1 MKFLRRRRAL
11 ALVLVA
17 MACLSAPHPA
27 VAQQHAT
34 YLGMDRNDY
43 PGDADMQT
51 LRKTFAFTGYW
62 LNIPPGAER
71 NTWTGK
77 RQQLQAAGYGF
88 LLLFNGREYKELKAS
103 GDAAGVGARDAARA
117 VKAAASDGFPKR
129 AILFL
134 DQEQGGRMLP
144 EQRAYIHAWVDS
156 VIKAGYRA
164 GMYCSGIPFRES
176 SKTSVVTAV
185 DIRENAGGREI
196 EFFIANDQCGP
207 SSGCVFPGA
216 PPNPVQSGVPFARV
230 WQYAQSPR
238 RPEMTAAC
246 RKTYAPDGNCYP
258 PGLPV
263 TSGLHIDVDSAD
275 SPDPSQG
282 RVP

>member
-1 MKFLRRRRAL
+1 MTFFARVQIAAL
-11 ALVLVA
+11 LVVA
-17 MACLSAPHPA
+17 CTCLSPPQSAYG
-27 VAQQHAT
+27 QQHAT

-43 PGDADMQT
+43 PGNGNMQT

-62 LNIPPGAER
+62 LNTPPGADR

-77 RQQLQAAGYGF
+77 RSQLQAMGYGF

-103 GDAAGVGARDAARA
+103 GDAAAVGARDAAAA
-117 VKAAASDGFPKR
+117 VKAAIDDGFPKP
-129 AILFL
+129 AIIFL

-144 EQRAYIHAWVDS
+144 EQRAYILAWVDA
-156 VIKAGYRA
+156 IAKAGYRA
-164 GMYCSGIPFRES
+164 GVYCSGIPFRES
-176 SKTSVVTAV
+176 SKSSVVTAA

-196 EFFIANDQCGP
+196 EFFISNDQCGP
-207 SSGCVFPGA
+207 APGCIFPAA
-216 PPNPVQSGVPFARV
+216 PPNPIQSGVPFAKI

-238 RPEMTAAC
+238 RPEMTLAC

-258 PGLPV
+258 PGVPAN
-263 TSGLHIDVDSAD
+263 SGLHIDVESAD